1 MVKIYGITTCGSVK
15 KALSFLKA
23 KVIPYTFID
32 LKTTQI
38 SEAKLEEWL
47 AKQPLSVLFNT
58 KGTKF
63 KTLGLSKEISDEEKK
78 MWLLKEQLLFKRP
91 IIECEDETL
100 LVGFDEALY
109 LRTFGG

>member
-23 KVIPYTFID
+23 EVIPYTFID

-38 SEAKLEEWL
+38 SEAKLETWL
-47 AKQPLSVLFNT
+47 TKQPLSVVFNT

-78 MWLLKEQLLFKRP
+78 IWLLKEQLLFKRP
-91 IIECEDETL
+91 IIECEDGTL

-109 LRTFGG
+109 LRTFGS